1 MNSKIA
7 AITLALVGIVITVT
21 VVAALS
27 SSVTVPLNGTISTVN
42 VEAYS
47 DSACTQ
53 PITGLNLGNLSP
65 GSSVSRTIYIKNS
78 GTIPVTLTMAVS
90 GWSPSGAGSYLSL
103 SWNRPNH
110 VLSAG
115 ASVSATLTLTA
126 ASSTGSLTTFSCNV
140 VITGAE

>member
-1 MNSKIA
+1 MNNKLA
-7 AITLALVGIVITVT
+7 ALTLALVGIVITVT

-27 SSVTVPLNGTISTVN
+27 SSVTVPLSGTISTVN

-47 DSACTQ
+47 DAACTH
-53 PITGLNLGNLSP
+53 PVTELSLGNLNP

-78 GTIPVTLTMAVS
+78 GTIPVTLTMTVS
-90 GWSPSGAGSYLSL
+90 GWSPTGAGSYLSL
-103 SWNRPNH
+103 SWNQQNH

-126 ASSTGSLTTFSCNV
+126 ASSTGSLTTFSCNA